1 MKELV
6 FVLEERKNIQSEYL
20 REAESIWGSKIE
32 TIEKDEKVRRLYNKY
47 RSKDMLLEQIEARLK
62 SCINDIDFYENK
74 YKK

>member
-1 MKELV
+1 MKELEL
-6 FVLEERKNIQSEYL
+6 VLEERKSIQSEYL
-20 REAESIWGSKIE
+20 KQAENIWGSE
-32 TIEKDEKVRRLYNKY
+32 LEAIEKDEKVRRLYNKY

>member
-1 MKELV
+1 MRFSKIKFMKWCKPENL
-6 FVLEERKNIQSEYL
+6 
-20 REAESIWGSKIE
+20 ESIWGSKIE